1 MSPFLGSPNGQSTVE
16 NRAGAGTR
24 SEGAQWLDSDWG
36 IFEGTLFSEEVGK
49 LSSGSATSKPCPW
62 ASHGPFLD
70 LCSPLKWVDWTL
82 QDDPR
87 PKVPLDSN
95 VLTIPTQI
103 PESACGQGDQRLK
116 RQKNLLFPVLFCL
129 QAFCTGCSSPWNASS
144 YSQCPFRSL
153 LALVLMG
160 CPCSVLLYHSVLS
173 TYSTVLMSVNLCFLR
188 TETVCCH
195 HCTPSWPVLCL
206 ECGICPRMTP
216 PGPPHPVLS
225 ELFWVFLAL
234 PSKPSF

>member
-1 MSPFLGSPNGQSTVE
+1 MLFHELLLPRWSSWRSMLCCPFLGSPNGQSTVE

-36 IFEGTLFSEEVGK
+36 IFEGTLFSLEVGE

-103 PESACGQGDQRLK
+103 PESACGQGDQRPK
-116 RQKNLLFPVLFCL
+116 RQKNFSFQFSFASRLFAHAAPLPGMPLLTV
-129 QAFCTGCSSPWNASS
+129 
-144 YSQCPFRSL
+144 
-153 LALVLMG
+153 
-160 CPCSVLLYHSVLS
+160 SVHLDHS
-173 TYSTVLMSVNLCFLR
+173 
-188 TETVCCH
+188 
-195 HCTPSWPVLCL
+195 
-206 ECGICPRMTP
+206 
-216 PGPPHPVLS
+216 
-225 ELFWVFLAL
+225 L
-234 PSKPSF
+234 PSCWWGAPALCCCITQCSALTPLC